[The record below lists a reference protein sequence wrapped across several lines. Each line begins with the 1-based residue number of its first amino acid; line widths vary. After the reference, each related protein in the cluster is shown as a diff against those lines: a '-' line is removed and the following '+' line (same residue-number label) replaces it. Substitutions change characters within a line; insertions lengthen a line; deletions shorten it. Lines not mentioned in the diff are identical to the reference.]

1 MTQQY
6 AETILNSLSAHVA
19 IIDSNGV
26 IIDTNKALREFAIS
40 NNPGMRPDM
49 LNINYLKICDAANGE
64 TAGSAAQVAMGIR
77 QVIKGNI
84 DEFVMDYPCHSPGNK
99 RWFYMRAV
107 RVAGSQPLQI
117 VVSHENI
124 TPLKI
129 AEHKLL
135 QREAELKQKT
145 LGLEE
150 ANAALRALLRHRDED
165 LKEMEQ
171 TFFQNLKQTILP
183 SFDQLKK
190 LNPSG
195 KEKKIISLIESEL
208 NNIASPFL
216 RHISNF
222 EAVLTPQE
230 LKIASLIK
238 QGQSSKEIADLL
250 NLSITTVNFHRRN
263 LRDKLGLKNTATNLN
278 TFLLHL
284 N

>member
-1 MTQQY
+1 MTRQY
-6 AETILNSLSAHVA
+6 AETILNSLSAHIA
-19 IIDSNGV
+19 IIDSNGI
-26 IIDTNKALREFAIS
+26 IIDTNKAWREFAIS

-77 QVIKGNI
+77 QVIKGDI

-171 TFFQNLKQTILP
+171 TFFQNLKQTIFP